1 NDRLELCDCN
11 YSSFSCSVRL
21 LCCCLGGATA
31 SGRPAAAVERSE
43 TVPAGGSC
51 QIDWRRRLLP
61 ARHLGF
67 PSAVVVVAEQ
77 FFLKW
82 TPLSWIFVLLK
93 HWTLLS
99 WIFVLLKHWTPL
111 SWIFVLL
118 KPSDSVELDIRSVE
132 ALDSVELDIRSV
144 EASDSVELDIR
155 SVEALDSV
163 ELDIRSLPI
172 GVGLE
177 LALNLT
183 DGAHSETF
191 TTTAAFAAFATF
203 ATSTINVSH
212 FDTFATAA
220 AINATA
226 VASIDVI
233 DKRSIFATLNR
244 FFLATIVT
252 TIDLDVAIA
261 TRVGFVN
268 CSDAPIA
275 DDFPQLSA
283 VLQLAFVDLGSQWLQ
298 VDAKWL
304 GGNDALNGES
314 CAANYTVGSTYKG
327 RASSGMLSGLQT
339 SGRTGFGP
347 RWGWGLWARP
357 EKRAGGAGLGQ
368 QVRDLF
374 ELHLIAQREPIELGV
389 AVQDRFGAGSTM
401 AESLKGCLAVG
412 LKNSMGPYVH
422 ADSSAAVVLC
432 GEEQLLLLLLDVL
445 DKLLRLKLLMQLLWL
460 VSRFSRSWM
469 LGMGQTVQRRL
480 HLSFRIQQL
489 LRLHCVWRTWR
500 GDFLRN
506 KLLLLTC
513 SLGLVTGLLLRPLVW
528 PLVPQ
533 NRCTLLHH
541 HLRLLSLSFHPK
553 RPWILCSLHNGVI
566 QLWDYRMRTLIEKF
580 DEHEGPVRGIHF
592 HGNQPLFVS
601 GGDDYKIK
609 VWNYKQ
615 RKCLFTL
622 LGHLDYIRTTFFHH
636 EYPWILSASDD
647 QTIRVWNW
655 QARTAICV
663 LTGHSHYVMCAQFH
677 PSEDLVVSA
686 SLDQTIRVWDI
697 SGLRKKNVAP
707 GLGGHDD
714 IGGYRGG
721 GMQGPGHTDLF
732 GTTDAIVK
740 HVLEG
745 HDRGVN
751 WVMFH
756 PTMPVIVSAA
766 DDRQVKL
773 WRMNDSKAWEL
784 DTCRGHYNN
793 VSCAIFHP
801 RQELMLS
808 NSEDKSI
815 RVWDMAKR
823 TCVQTFRR
831 DNDRFWILTAHPSLN
846 LFAAGHDNGMV
857 IFKLERERPAY
868 SIHENC
874 LLYVKQKT
882 LRRLDLNTNKDQPVL
897 QLPKKA
903 NYTSLTYNPAEN
915 AVLLG
920 CRSANPDNSTYE
932 LHCLPRDATD
942 SAVDAADSKR
952 SSGLTAIWVA
962 RNRFAVLDKGHT
974 LAVKNMRNEVSKK
987 FQLANA
993 EEIFYAG
1000 TGCLLVKEPDTVSL
1014 YDVQQKRALSSVKA
1028 AQVRQAIWSAD
1039 MSNVA
1044 LISKL
1049 TVTLCDRKLATL
1061 CTVQESVRIK
1071 SAAWDDSG
1079 VLLYTTANHIKYL
1092 LTSGDNGIIRTLDVP
1107 IYLTRVKGTSVYCLD
1122 RECVPRVLGID
1133 PTEYR
1138 FKMAL
1143 VNRKYE
1149 EVLHM
1154 VRHAKLVGQAL
1165 IAYLQRKGYPEVA
1178 LHFVKDERTRFGL
1191 AVECGNLDAALESA
1205 RALDDKQCW
1214 ERLGELALAHGNHQM
1229 VEMAYQRTKNFDKLA
1244 FLYLISG
1251 QLDKLRKMM
1260 RIAEIRKDTSGH
1272 FQMALLLGDVSE
1284 RVRVLRTCGQTGLA
1298 GLTAAAHGLQEAEP
1312 GAADDPAAG
1321 PPTVTP
1327 PPNASLLQ
1335 PPCPLRSQ
1343 DSNWP
1348 LLTVTKDF
1356 FEAAMRARGAG
1367 GTAGAAAAAV
1377 ASAGPASAVAAV
1389 EVEEAEVGSGW
1400 GDDEDDE
1407 NASKGGAKGEG
1418 SDVEDEEGDGWE
1430 VDDDLDLPADAGGH
1444 DSAAG
1449 GGGYVPPVRGPPPR
1463 QVWTAGSQLAA
1474 DHAAAGSWE
1483 SAMRLLAQQVGVAR
1497 FEPLKPLFVAA
1508 YARSRACLPTLA
1520 GSPPLFAAPLRNW
1533 KEAGSGGQR
1542 GGGGGLPAVG
1552 IRLRQLLD
1560 RLQTAYG
1567 LTTRG
1572 NFADA
1577 VDRFRQCL
1585 LGVLMLVVTSNQE
1598 VAEAKQLI
1606 EVCRNYIVGLQME
1619 LARKALPRTEEIRS
1633 AEMAC
1638 YFTHCD
1644 LQPTHTMLTVR
1655 SALKILYKLRNFA
1668 TAAMFARRLL
1678 ELGPKPEVANET
1690 RKILQTCEKNPT
1702 DARQLNYDPHN
1713 PFDICAASYVP
1724 IYRGRPLV
1732 KDPLS
1737 GACYAP
1743 EFAGQLCRV
1752 TQPED
1757 REPDKE
1763 ESMDQQQVNCL
1774 SVAPSNYTDVLHYK
1788 PLRAALALAWTGVGL
1803 MMFAGNLLV
1812 IITVWLNKA
1821 MHTPTNWYILNLAVT
1836 DLLASVVVVPFKGLQ
1851 LMGPCWMAAAV
1862 FNRVGCPLISFFLM
1876 LLVFTSLLTL
1886 VAICIERFLAIVHPL
1901 RSRLF
1906 QSNRRTCLFIL
1917 LTWAVPSAFC
1927 LVQALHAKPTP
1938 FYGVSQYGEMRNQ
1951 HCLDSL
1957 DNVGRNVYVLSSFV
1971 LLFLC
1976 PLLVVAY
1983 TSCAIV
1989 LALVRPAP
1997 VQLEAC
2003 PGGGASGG
2011 SGGGGGA
2018 GGGSNRE
2025 ESKRKVAKM
2034 MVVVACLYLV
2044 SWVPWY
2050 STNVIGLV
2058 YKNMYDRNYGLLMVL
2073 LHLIGFVNSMSNPI
2087 VYYFMSQRFRL
2098 GYRRALCCCCPGAV
2112 GGSSGG
2118 GGTVSTYSQHH
2129 QQLLKQSTT
2138 LKSAPMHRQQRKSTE
2153 ESSAIFCERQA
2164 KADDGAGSRAEQ
2176 HFEMQSRCGRPADCG
2191 SDSFRDD
2198 GY

>member
-1 NDRLELCDCN
+1 
-11 YSSFSCSVRL
+11 
-21 LCCCLGGATA
+21 
-31 SGRPAAAVERSE
+31 
-43 TVPAGGSC
+43 
-51 QIDWRRRLLP
+51 
-61 ARHLGF
+61 
-67 PSAVVVVAEQ
+67 
-77 FFLKW
+77 
-82 TPLSWIFVLLK
+82 
-93 HWTLLS
+93 
-99 WIFVLLKHWTPL
+99 
-111 SWIFVLL
+111 
-118 KPSDSVELDIRSVE
+118 
-132 ALDSVELDIRSV
+132 
-144 EASDSVELDIR
+144 
-155 SVEALDSV
+155 
-163 ELDIRSLPI
+163 
-172 GVGLE
+172 
-177 LALNLT
+177 
-183 DGAHSETF
+183 
-191 TTTAAFAAFATF
+191 
-203 ATSTINVSH
+203 
-212 FDTFATAA
+212 
-220 AINATA
+220 
-226 VASIDVI
+226 
-233 DKRSIFATLNR
+233 
-244 FFLATIVT
+244 
-252 TIDLDVAIA
+252 
-261 TRVGFVN
+261 
-268 CSDAPIA
+268 
-275 DDFPQLSA
+275 
-283 VLQLAFVDLGSQWLQ
+283 
-298 VDAKWL
+298 
-304 GGNDALNGES
+304 
-314 CAANYTVGSTYKG
+314 
-327 RASSGMLSGLQT
+327 MLSKFE
-339 SGRTGFGP
+339 SKS
-347 RWGWGLWARP
+347 AR
-357 EKRAGGAGLGQ
+357 
-368 QVRDLF
+368 V
-374 ELHLIAQREPIELGV
+374 
-389 AVQDRFGAGSTM
+389 
-401 AESLKGCLAVG
+401 KG
-412 LKNSMGPYVH
+412 
-422 ADSSAAVVLC
+422 
-432 GEEQLLLLLLDVL
+432 
-445 DKLLRLKLLMQLLWL
+445 
-460 VSRFSRSWM
+460 
-469 LGMGQTVQRRL
+469 
-480 HLSFRIQQL
+480 I
-489 LRLHCVWRTWR
+489 
-500 GDFLRN
+500 
-506 KLLLLTC
+506 
-513 SLGLVTGLLLRPLVW
+513 
-528 PLVPQ
+528 
-533 NRCTLLHH
+533 
-541 HLRLLSLSFHPK
+541 SFHPK
-553 RPWILCSLHNGVI
+553 RPWILCSLHNGII

-592 HGNQPLFVS
+592 HNNQPLFVS

-636 EYPWILSASDD
+636 EYPWILSSSDD

-897 QLPKKA
+897 QLPKKSN
-903 NYTSLTYNPAEN
+903 NYTSLAYNPAEN

-932 LHCLPRDATD
+932 LHTLPKDASTD
-942 SAVDAADSKR
+942 ASADSAADSKR
-952 SSGLTAIWVA
+952 SSGLTAVWVA

-987 FQLANA
+987 FQLPNA

-1039 MSNVA
+1039 MSHVA

-1049 TVTLCDRKLATL
+1049 TVTLCDRKLSTL
-1061 CTVQESVRIK
+1061 CTVQESVRVK

-1092 LTSGDNGIIRTLDVP
+1092 LSSGDNGIIRTLDVP

-1138 FKMAL
+1138 FKLAL

-1154 VRHAKLVGQAL
+1154 VRHAKLVGEAL

-1214 ERLGELALAHGNHQM
+1214 ERLGELALAHGNHQI
-1229 VEMAYQRTKNFDKLA
+1229 VEMAYQRTKNFDRLA

-1284 RVRVLRTCGQTGLA
+1284 RVRVLRACGQTGLA
-1298 GLTAAAHGLQEAEP
+1298 ALTAATHGIGEGDGDGDATSSSTV
-1312 GAADDPAAG
+1312 
-1321 PPTVTP
+1321 PTA
-1327 PPNASLLQ
+1327 PNAGLLQ
-1335 PPCPLRSQ
+1335 PPCPLRAQ
-1343 DSNWP
+1343 DANWP

-1367 GTAGAAAAAV
+1367 GAAAGAAGAAGAPAAGAV
-1377 ASAGPASAVAAV
+1377 APAASAVAAV
-1389 EVEEAEVGSGW
+1389 EVEEADAGSGW
-1400 GDDEDDE
+1400 GDDDDE
-1407 NASKGGAKGEG
+1407 EGEG
-1418 SDVEDEEGDGWE
+1418 KVGAGGKAGSDAEVEEGDGWE

-1444 DSAAG
+1444 DAAG
-1449 GGGYVPPVRGPPPR
+1449 SGSAGGYVPPVRGPPAR
-1463 QVWTAGSQLAA
+1463 QLWTAGSQLAA

-1497 FEPLKPLFVAA
+1497 FDPLKPLFVSA

-1520 GSPPLFAAPLRNW
+1520 GAPPLFAAPLRNW
-1533 KEAGSGGQR
+1533 KEAGSGGGQR

-1552 IRLRQLLD
+1552 VRLRQLLD

-1572 NFADA
+1572 NFAEA
-1577 VDRFRQCL
+1577 VERFRQCL
-1585 LGVLMLVVTSNQE
+1585 LGVLMLVVSSNQE

-1619 LARKALPRTEEIRS
+1619 LARKALPRSEEIRS

-1655 SALKILYKLRNFA
+1655 SALKILYKLQNFA

-1752 TQPED
+1752 TQCTEIG
-1757 REPDKE
+1757 KE
-1763 ESMDQQQVNCL
+1763 V
-1774 SVAPSNYTDVLHYK
+1774 
-1788 PLRAALALAWTGVGL
+1788 TGL
-1803 MMFAGNLLV
+1803 
-1812 IITVWLNKA
+1812 K
-1821 MHTPTNWYILNLAVT
+1821 
-1836 DLLASVVVVPFKGLQ
+1836 
-1851 LMGPCWMAAAV
+1851 
-1862 FNRVGCPLISFFLM
+1862 IS
-1876 LLVFTSLLTL
+1876 
-1886 VAICIERFLAIVHPL
+1886 I
-1901 RSRLF
+1901 
-1906 QSNRRTCLFIL
+1906 
-1917 LTWAVPSAFC
+1917 
-1927 LVQALHAKPTP
+1927 
-1938 FYGVSQYGEMRNQ
+1938 
-1951 HCLDSL
+1951 
-1957 DNVGRNVYVLSSFV
+1957 
-1971 LLFLC
+1971 
-1976 PLLVVAY
+1976 
-1983 TSCAIV
+1983 
-1989 LALVRPAP
+1989 
-1997 VQLEAC
+1997 
-2003 PGGGASGG
+2003 
-2011 SGGGGGA
+2011 
-2018 GGGSNRE
+2018 
-2025 ESKRKVAKM
+2025 
-2034 MVVVACLYLV
+2034 
-2044 SWVPWY
+2044 
-2050 STNVIGLV
+2050 
-2058 YKNMYDRNYGLLMVL
+2058 
-2073 LHLIGFVNSMSNPI
+2073 
-2087 VYYFMSQRFRL
+2087 
-2098 GYRRALCCCCPGAV
+2098 
-2112 GGSSGG
+2112 
-2118 GGTVSTYSQHH
+2118 H
-2129 QQLLKQSTT
+2129 QQS
-2138 LKSAPMHRQQRKSTE
+2138 H
-2153 ESSAIFCERQA
+2153 
-2164 KADDGAGSRAEQ
+2164 
-2176 HFEMQSRCGRPADCG
+2176 
-2191 SDSFRDD
+2191 
-2198 GY
+2198 